1 MNEANG
7 KRFRSKFGG
16 FNRDDVNNY
25 IMETDLRHAEEIEAL
40 KKDAEAAAAET
51 AQIRERTLSL
61 ESELEG
67 LREAAAE
74 SGRRA
79 QELDAELASLR
90 AELGNRDAALG
101 EKNALLEEKNALL
114 AEKEAALA
122 AKSGEFDDAKAEWD
136 KELKFSRGEANAK
149 GEEIVRLIGEIDALK
164 AKLAEAEDAAG
175 RTCAAEEEAGQLRQ
189 KFAQKDKEV
198 ADVKTY
204 VLDQL
209 EQLKAAKQREI
220 DAAYASVETEVER
233 RLQETRGSVNDK
245 GSDAYK
251 LSMYDKISSQLGDIL
266 INANRG
272 ADELLTEAKTEAEK
286 LRTEAALD
294 CEQKRRDCDADVT
307 RIRAETE
314 AEASYIRD
322 RISQTASE
330 LLSAVSSDLHGSVEN
345 CIRELTT
352 CIKDMEYE
360 IKTLLT
366 KLGGRS
372 DEMDGLIAYY
382 QNCVTEGIEE
392 KLRAM
397 DEKYGIKPA
406 QGAADHA

>member
-1 MNEANG
+1 M
-7 KRFRSKFGG
+7 
-16 FNRDDVNNY
+16 
-25 IMETDLRHAEEIEAL
+25 
-40 KKDAEAAAAET
+40 
-51 AQIRERTLSL
+51 
-61 ESELEG
+61 
-67 LREAAAE
+67 
-74 SGRRA
+74 
-79 QELDAELASLR
+79 
-90 AELGNRDAALG
+90 
-101 EKNALLEEKNALL
+101 
-114 AEKEAALA
+114 
-122 AKSGEFDDAKAEWD
+122 
-136 KELKFSRGEANAK
+136 
-149 GEEIVRLIGEIDALK
+149 
-164 AKLAEAEDAAG
+164 
-175 RTCAAEEEAGQLRQ
+175 
-189 KFAQKDKEV
+189 
-198 ADVKTY
+198 
-204 VLDQL
+204 
-209 EQLKAAKQREI
+209 
-220 DAAYASVETEVER
+220 ETEVER

-307 RIRAETE
+307 RIHAETE

-330 LLSAVSSDLHGSVEN
+330 LLSAVSGDLHGSVEN